1 MSFSITFPSRWAY
14 STKQWLRHTPS
25 VHGSQQGALDHLP
38 ALGAS
43 PAGDVLWHLQSS
55 ARGIWALK
63 VSLVILSLT
72 ALFQL
77 AIVSL
82 SGSVGPPADSIHNVT
97 DALTAMPRYPMVW
110 ARGGTCWRV

>member
-1 MSFSITFPSRWAY
+1 MRRAISMSDHDHGHPPGHPHAHTRG
-14 STKQWLRHTPS
+14 WLRS
-25 VHGSQQGALDHLP
+25 RIEALPFFHSHHHDGVPVDH
-38 ALGAS
+38 ALEAS
-43 PAGDVLWHLQSS
+43 D
-55 ARGIWALK
+55 RGIWALK